1 MASKHAIILYSNK
14 RYSHKENR
22 VYVFWLNYIFVE
34 KSNFI
39 GDLSQIDFDID
50 IFVISKIWFT
60 EKNKLFY

>member
-14 RYSHKENR
+14 RYSKKSR
-22 VYVFWLNYIFVE
+22 VHVFWLNYIFVE

-50 IFVISKIWFT
+50 ILVVSKIWFT
-60 EKNKLFY
+60 EKNKSFC

>member
-14 RYSHKENR
+14 RYSKESR

-50 IFVISKIWFT
+50 ILVVSKIWFT
-60 EKNKLFY
+60 EKNKSFC

>member
-1 MASKHAIILYSNK
+1 MPSFYIQI
-14 RYSHKENR
+14 RYSKESR

-50 IFVISKIWFT
+50 ILVVSKIWFT
-60 EKNKLFY
+60 EKNESFC